1 MRAAAFAHV
10 RAASIENAL
19 EMLCSPD
26 KKTNLPV
33 GDQCLLLLLE
43 RHSLVQGAR

>member
-1 MRAAAFAHV
+1 MGAAAFAHV
-10 RAASIENAL
+10 CAASIENAL

-26 KKTNLPV
+26 KNTNLPV

-43 RHSLVQGAR
+43 RHGLAPGAR